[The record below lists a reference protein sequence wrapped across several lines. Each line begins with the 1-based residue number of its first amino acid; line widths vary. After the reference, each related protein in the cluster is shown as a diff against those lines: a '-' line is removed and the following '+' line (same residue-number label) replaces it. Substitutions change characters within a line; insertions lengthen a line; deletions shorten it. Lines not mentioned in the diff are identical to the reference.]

1 MPHVDARTLPI
12 DETSAAALAQRGL
25 TYRLVDPR
33 DPEDVRAYSLAEAR
47 GFLGGEPSDDEAH
60 EFDESMAYRRR
71 IGVYDE
77 AGLDPRTPVATVNS
91 WVGELSVP
99 GGRRTPFWAI
109 SGVTV
114 SPTRRRR
121 GIARAMLEGELRTA
135 RDAGLA
141 VAGLTVSEATIYGR
155 FGFAPAV
162 EVTSWDID
170 TRRAGWRGGEPSGTF
185 EYVPR
190 EDAVALIGELHDR
203 IRVTR
208 PGMVDG
214 WIGRWRQFAT
224 VAGGSK
230 EPGRTRVV
238 RYADGAGLVR
248 GAVVYRLTEDPTDF
262 ALHTL
267 DITYLVA
274 DGDDAYRAL
283 WHFVMR
289 HDLVSRVRA
298 SLRSVDESLPW
309 LLTDRRGAAVS
320 VHDHEW
326 LRILDVPAA
335 LEARAYAA
343 AGTLVIA
350 VRDELGFAEGT
361 WMLEARADGSARVTP
376 TGAEPDVLMPVS
388 SLAALY
394 LGGVRGATL
403 RTAGLL
409 EASDDVVRALD
420 RTFASD
426 TAPTLGIW
434 Y

>member
-1 MPHVDARTLPI
+1 MPHIDARTLPI
-12 DETSAAALAQRGL
+12 DETSAATLAAGGL
-25 TYRLVDPR
+25 TYRMVDT
-33 DPEDVRAYSLAEAR
+33 EDSADRHGYATAEAR
-47 GFLGGEPSDDEAH
+47 GFLGGEPSEDEAR
-60 EFDESMAYRRR
+60 EFDESMAYRRQ

-99 GGRRTPFWAI
+99 GDRVMPFWAI

-135 RDAGLA
+135 HDAGLA
-141 VAGLTVSEATIYGR
+141 LAGLTVSEATIYGR
-155 FGFAPAV
+155 FGFGPAV

-170 TRRAGWRGGEPSGTF
+170 TRRAGWRGGDASGTF
-185 EYVPR
+185 EYVGR
-190 EDAVALIGELHDR
+190 EDAVALLGELHDR
-203 IRVTR
+203 VRPTL

-214 WIGRWRQFAT
+214 WPGRWRQFAA

-230 EPGRTRVV
+230 DPGRTRVV
-238 RYADGAGLVR
+238 RYADTDGTVR
-248 GAVVYRLTEDPTDF
+248 GAVVYRLTEEPADF
-262 ALHTL
+262 ARHTL

-274 DGDDAYRAL
+274 DGDEAYRAL
-283 WHFVMR
+283 WSFVMR

-298 SLRSVDESLPW
+298 SLRSVDEPLIW
-309 LLTDRRGAAVS
+309 LLVDRRGASVS

-335 LEARAYAA
+335 LEARGYAA
-343 AGTLVIA
+343 PGTQVIG
-350 VRDELGFAEGT
+350 VRDDLGLAEGT
-361 WMLEARADGSARVTP
+361 WMLEVDAGGSARVTP
-376 TGAEPDVLMPVS
+376 TDAEPDVVMPVS
-388 SLAALY
+388 SLGALY

-403 RTAGLL
+403 RSAGLL
-409 EASDDVVRALD
+409 EASDDAVRALD